1 MASFSLAVIRHLI
14 GAVQTVSPAAA
25 ARLGL
30 AVFSLAPPK
39 APRRAKEKQV
49 FAAAQG
55 VMARAKREILPFE
68 GGAALAH
75 LFPAVTPQ
83 PQRRIL
89 VTHGWGSRIDYMT
102 ALIDALT
109 AGGAEVVALDW
120 PGHGGASGRFLTMI
134 EAVKAIDAAWRRYG
148 PFDAGVGHSFGG
160 AAQAVAA
167 GGVLRGLPVHRP
179 SALVT
184 IGSPS
189 EMRWLFTD
197 FGKLMRLKPQTQRAM
212 EAIVERRAGRSLDGF
227 SAAEMLAGAD
237 LSMLIVHAEDD
248 KEVAAHH
255 ARAYGEAVPGAD
267 LFWANGYGHRRIVS
281 AAPVLARIVG
291 FVAEVEKR
299 QAA

>member
-1 MASFSLAVIRHLI
+1 MASFGIAVIRNILR
-14 GAVQTVSPAAA
+14 GVETVSPAAA

-30 AVFSLAPPK
+30 KVFSLAPPK
-39 APRRAKEKQV
+39 PPRRAKEREV
-49 FAAAQG
+49 FAAAQA
-55 VMARAKREILPFE
+55 VMRRARREALPFD

-75 LFPAVTPQ
+75 VFAPASGAA
-83 PQRRIL
+83 QRRIL

-102 ALIDALT
+102 ALIGALT
-109 AGGAEVVALDW
+109 AAGAEVVALDW
-120 PGHGGASGRFLTMI
+120 PGHGGAPGRFLTMI

-148 PFDAGVGHSFGG
+148 PFDAGIGHSFGG

-167 GGVLRGLPVHRP
+167 GGVLSGVPAHRP
-179 SALVT
+179 AALVT

-189 EMRWLFTD
+189 EMRWLFAD
-197 FGKLMRLKPQTQRAM
+197 FAKMMRLKPATQRAM
-212 EAIVERRAGRSLDGF
+212 EAIIEDRAGRSLDGF
-227 SAAEMLAGAD
+227 SAAAMLGESN
-237 LSMLIVHAEDD
+237 LRMLVVHAEDD

-255 ARAYGEAVPGAD
+255 ARAYGEAVPGAE

-291 FVAEVEKR
+291 FVGETGHR